1 MKNIKPVVIFVFFLC
16 FTARVMAAEDI
27 DIDTSA
33 AGAPAAATPTVSA
46 GDTGVVSTA
55 PVFTPTSVAAS
66 PLVRPTVSESPAAQP
81 DEVLSLTPISGQ
93 GILKMKDVYK
103 AGFTY
108 YKKEDFANA
117 IRYLKESLQIQDPY
131 TPKYY
136 YAEANAILGVIYQF
150 HIIDKSV
157 AYYYY
162 KKALSIDATT
172 ATAKKHI
179 KEVSDYKDSE

>member
-1 MKNIKPVVIFVFFLC
+1 MIILMLC
-16 FTARVMAAEDI
+16 LGPAARVMAVGDI

-33 AGAPAAATPTVSA
+33 ASAPAAATPALSV
-46 GDTGVVSTA
+46 GDTGAVSTVPDYTPM
-55 PVFTPTSVAAS
+55 PVTAS
-66 PLVRPTVSESPAAQP
+66 LSVRPTASESPAASSPTAQP
-81 DEVLSLTPISGQ
+81 DEVLSLTPIQGQ

-103 AGFTY
+103 AGFAY

-117 IRYLKESLQIQDPY
+117 IRYLKESLQIHDPY

-136 YAEANAILGVIYQF
+136 YAEANAILGVIYEF

-162 KKALSIDATT
+162 KKALSIDPTT

-179 KEVSDYKDSE
+179 KEVSDDKDSE

>member
-1 MKNIKPVVIFVFFLC
+1 MKIHRLVPFLVLGWLL
-16 FTARVMAAEDI
+16 TVRVMAAGDI

-33 AGAPAAATPTVSA
+33 ASGPAAATPTLSV
-46 GDTGVVSTA
+46 GDTGAVSTA
-55 PVFTPTSVAAS
+55 PAYAPTPVT
-66 PLVRPTVSESPAAQP
+66 ESPSVSPTASSPTAQP
-81 DEVLSLTPISGQ
+81 EVVLSLTPIPGQ
-93 GILKMKDVYK
+93 GILKMKDVYN
-103 AGFTY
+103 AGFVY

-117 IRYLKESLQIQDPY
+117 IRYLKESLQIHDPY

-162 KKALSIDATT
+162 KKALSIDPTT

-179 KEVSDYKDSE
+179 KEVWDYKDSE